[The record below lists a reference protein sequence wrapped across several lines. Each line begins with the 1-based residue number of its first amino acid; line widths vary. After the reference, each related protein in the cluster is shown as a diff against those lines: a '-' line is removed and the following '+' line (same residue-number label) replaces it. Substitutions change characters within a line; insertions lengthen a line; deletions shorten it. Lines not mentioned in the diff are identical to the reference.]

1 MRWLSTSAVGAA
13 AAITLAAALVAGPAT
28 PASAAPGGL
37 EYSSDGATWTTSAPA
52 SVFPS
57 AYALVPGDAVSS
69 TIWVRSARPGLV
81 RLTAVLADVATSSP
95 DAGVVFEL
103 EGADSTGRGLPR
115 TAAGSIR
122 DCTELVP
129 SRVLATGAVARITTT
144 VSMPASVSGLDG
156 QGESLDFELQL
167 GLADLELP
175 TAPGG
180 CPFDATVIPSLPNSG
195 GSGGTIAHTGVELL
209 PQTLAIAGGATA
221 AGLILIGLARRRRR
235 TRTGAQQ
242 PVDDTAGR
250 LL

>member
-1 MRWLSTSAVGAA
+1 MMR
-13 AAITLAAALVAGPAT
+13 LAAAVAVVVVAASAVIAGPAAS
-28 PASAAPGGL
+28 ASAAAGGL
-37 EYSSDGATWTTSAPA
+37 EYSSDGATWTTSAPG
-52 SVFPS
+52 SVFPT

-69 TIWVRSARPGLV
+69 TIWVRSARPGLA
-81 RLTAVLADVATSSP
+81 RLTAVLAGVTTSSP
-95 DAGVVFEL
+95 EASAVFEL
-103 EGADSTGRGLPR
+103 EGADATGRGLAR
-115 TAAGSIR
+115 TAVGGIR
-122 DCTELVP
+122 DCTELIP

-175 TAPGG
+175 TTPGG